1 MAFILQKAMGYK
13 CNKKYNDSM
22 NARNF
27 DYFYTNESVFSP
39 FLYSA
44 ILYFVRCN
52 SNRHENRFLLIDLR
66 LSKEYE
72 YLVIM
77 NQRSIYLSL
86 LQLRTRFGGG
96 GSDFW
101 NTTIQKDQFVSFR
114 VGRIPF
120 TLYYFI
126 YLTLFS

>member
-86 LQLRTRFGGG
+86 LQLRKHYAQGVRFLEYHN
-96 GSDFW
+96 S
-101 NTTIQKDQFVSFR
+101 
-114 VGRIPF
+114 GRSIR
-120 TLYYFI
+120 FI
-126 YLTLFS
+126 